1 MRYITFGELQSIY
14 EVSFGTTQSN
24 IFLLDVLI
32 TLSLETKLGLSF
44 EYSYFNLQID
54 LHDLLPHSLLRL
66 EEISSERTKQ
76 F

>member
-1 MRYITFGELQSIY
+1 MRYITFEELQSIY

-44 EYSYFNLQID
+44 EYSYFHLQID